1 VFENQR
7 RLTFIVPSASELVNR
22 NAELLCQIRQQTAEL
37 RLAQA
42 EAWVV
47 FSVKQ
52 LKASHCLITGA
63 YFGGFQAL
71 MPLLGFL
78 LASSFASY
86 IQKFDHWIACVLLVL
101 IGANMLR
108 EAFSKE
114 EEQGNDSFSF
124 RVMLPLAI
132 ATSIDALATG
142 VTFAMMGVNIWIAIA
157 ITGLTTFVFSVAG
170 VKIGN
175 LFGSR
180 YQSKAELVGGLI
192 LIAMGFKI
200 LVEHLLGK
208 A

>member
-1 VFENQR
+1 MK
-7 RLTFIVPSASELVNR
+7 
-22 NAELLCQIRQQTAEL
+22 LLDLLITAIAL
-37 RLAQA
+37 SMDAFAVSIGKGL
-42 EAWVV
+42 
-47 FSVKQ
+47 SVKR

-78 LASSFASY
+78 LA
-86 IQKFDHWIACVLLVL
+86 CVLLVF

-114 EEQGNDSFSF
+114 EEQGNDSFAF
-124 RVMLPLAI
+124 RVMLPLAV

>member
-1 VFENQR
+1 MK
-7 RLTFIVPSASELVNR
+7 
-22 NAELLCQIRQQTAEL
+22 LLDLLITAIAL
-37 RLAQA
+37 SMDAFAVSIGKGL
-42 EAWVV
+42 
-47 FSVKQ
+47 SVKR

>member
-1 VFENQR
+1 MGIFE
-7 RLTFIVPSASELVNR
+7 LFIVAVGLSMDAFAVSIGKGL
-22 NAELLCQIRQQTAEL
+22 
-37 RLAQA
+37 
-42 EAWVV
+42 
-47 FSVKQ
+47 SVKR

-114 EEQGNDSFSF
+114 EEQGNDSFAF

-157 ITGLTTFVFSVAG
+157 I

-192 LIAMGFKI
+192 LIVMGFKI